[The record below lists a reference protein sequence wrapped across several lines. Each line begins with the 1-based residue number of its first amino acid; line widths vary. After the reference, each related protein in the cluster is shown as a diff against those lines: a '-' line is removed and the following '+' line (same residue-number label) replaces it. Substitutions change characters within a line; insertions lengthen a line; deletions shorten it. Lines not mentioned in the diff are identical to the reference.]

1 MKKLMTLAFVL
12 LILILVANLI
22 LISTPNEVVRQGHM
36 RLLAV
41 TEAVDGYSGGIA
53 DLYLEIKPG
62 SGRVF
67 LETFPLTR
75 VDTQVSTRFAK
86 QIACDFADDGCDKF
100 DFFYTITADSPIL
113 AGPSAGAAITIL
125 TFSLIND
132 VELDNNVAI
141 TGTINSGGL
150 IGPVGGLKAKIE
162 AAEDAW
168 MKKVLIPFGE
178 SIHDK
183 NRSLG
188 INKSTNESFDLMD
201 LRKKYRV
208 EIIEVTTLDDALFEF
223 TGKRFREKKSN
234 LSISQEYKD
243 TMKMLSIQLCSRS
256 TKLRDTAT
264 DLTTDN
270 SIILD
275 NAINLSM
282 MGKDSFSESKYYSSA
297 SYCFGANVEFNYL
310 TLLWSNLTNQDVMEK
325 IRELRQEIKNFDR
338 IISNE
343 EIKTITDLESYTI
356 VKERLIEADEVLDEV
371 KKSAY
376 NNKTN
381 FRRLAYAE
389 ERINS
394 AKSWSKFFENTGKE
408 FDFNDRVVENACRTK
423 LSEVEERL
431 QYVQLYTSKS
441 LEKTKKELDYAYQDL
456 GNGDYGLCLFKASKA
471 KANVNSVLGVFGVR
485 NENVDNI
492 LEHKLRIVERNLVE
506 QTEKGVFPVVGYSYF
521 EYANSLKDDDPF
533 SALLYSEYALELS
546 NLDIYFES
554 PERAKGARKVDER
567 LLIVLILGI
576 ILGFSICKVMGIK
589 KVKKRKRR
597 RK

>member
-1 MKKLMTLAFVL
+1 MKKLMTLLFVL
-12 LILILVANLI
+12 LIFILAANIILV
-22 LISTPNEVVRQGHM
+22 SSPDVVVKQGHM

-41 TEAVDGYSGGIA
+41 TDTIDGYDGGIA

-86 QIACDFADDGCDKF
+86 QIACDFADDGCDEF

-125 TFSLIND
+125 TFSLIKD

-150 IGPVGGLKAKIE
+150 IGPVGGLRAKIE
-162 AAEDAW
+162 AAENAW

-178 SIHDK
+178 SVNDK
-183 NRSLG
+183 NMSLE
-188 INKSTNESFDLMD
+188 SANESLDLAE
-201 LRKKYRV
+201 LRKRYRV
-208 EIIEVTTLDDALFEF
+208 EIIEAPTLDDALFEF
-223 TGKRFREKKSN
+223 TGKRFREKKAD
-234 LSISQEYKD
+234 LSISQDYQD
-243 TMKMLSIQLCSRS
+243 TMKMLAIQLCSRS

-264 DLTTDN
+264 DLTVGN
-270 SIILD
+270 SMILD
-275 NAINLSM
+275 NAINLST

-297 SYCFGANVEFNYL
+297 SYCFGANVEFNYF
-310 TLLWSNLTNQDVMEK
+310 TLMGMNLANQETMEK
-325 IRELRQEIKNFDR
+325 IRALREEIKNFDR
-338 IISNE
+338 MISNE
-343 EIKTITDLESYTI
+343 EIRTITDLESYMI

-371 KKSAY
+371 KKSLDNGKA
-376 NNKTN
+376 N

-389 ERINS
+389 ERVNS

-431 QYVQLYTSKS
+431 QYVQLYTSKG
-441 LEKTKKELDYAYQDL
+441 LKKTRKELDYAYKDL
-456 GNGDYGLCLFKASKA
+456 GNGDYELCLFKASKA
-471 KANVNSVLGVFGVR
+471 KADVNSVLGVFGVK
-485 NENVDNI
+485 NENVDDI
-492 LEHKLRIVERNLVE
+492 LEHKLSIVERNLVE

-521 EYANSLKDDDPF
+521 EYANSLKEDDPF

-554 PERAKGARKVDER
+554 PDERYPRFRKVDER
-567 LLIVLILGI
+567 LVVVLILGI
-576 ILGFSICKVMGIK
+576 ILGFSICKVFGIK
-589 KVKKRKRR
+589 GVKKRKRR